1 MGVAE
6 AYSRTSPGSRVRR
19 WRLLYVSAIMAVAV
33 WMIGRD
39 MTFMRTAFVYDV
51 FIYQCYARAFWQGP
65 QRAVVLAPETR
76 SCRSFWGP
84 APQRF
89 RAFPQEYPVLS
100 LGVFSLPLLTP
111 WLPYNAAFLWWMAL
125 CLLLATLILAWRGP
139 PGHALA
145 LLLYTL
151 LAGWQFVLARYDLV
165 PGLGVLLALVLAQ
178 RGRMRAATV
187 ALAAGTLLKGFP
199 VLLLPLLLINARRKE
214 GRWRLDC
221 LILFVGLLLVVLLP
235 ALVLNPHG
243 ILSPIRYAL
252 HRPLH
257 IESLSGML
265 LWVTSGAGKEA
276 RVIFSFGSYN
286 VVGAYQGLFATAF
299 SVLFVAGLAGA
310 YWRQGRGRDSL
321 ARSFMLVLIVT
332 LVTNKVFSPQ
342 YILWLLPT
350 AAFVEGICPRWL
362 IVATL
367 IFFVSGD
374 GALPFSVAHLS
385 SSTSS
390 HPFPSPLFVLKILAS
405 DLYLC
410 GLAIFYMV
418 HRGDEQDTEIGLD
431 AHRGPYVTAYAHA
444 RAATRVITARWT
456 TR

>member
-1 MGVAE
+1 VLARRPIP
-6 AYSRTSPGSRVRR
+6 SRSQAGRPGSRRGP
-19 WRLLYVSAIMAVAV
+19 LLGIDRGGWLLFAAQGFSGLGTGPFI
-33 WMIGRD
+33 
-39 MTFMRTAFVYDV
+39 V
-51 FIYQCYARAFWQGP
+51 FAAIYQKQLGASALEIGMI
-65 QRAVVLAPETR
+65 AALGTVLGTLSMIPGTR
-76 SCRSFWGP
+76 
-84 APQRF
+84 
-89 RAFPQEYPVLS
+89 
-100 LGVFSLPLLTP
+100 
-111 WLPYNAAFLWWMAL
+111 
-125 CLLLATLILAWRGP
+125 LAEVYHLRP
-139 PGHALA
+139 
-145 LLLYTL
+145 TL

-165 PGLGVLLALVLAQ
+165 PGLTVLLALVLAQ
-178 RGRMRAATV
+178 RGRTRAATA

-221 LILFVGLLLVVLLP
+221 LILFVGLLLVGLLP

-243 ILSPIRYAL
+243 FWSPIAYAL

-257 IESLSGML
+257 VEALSGML
-265 LWVTSGAGKEA
+265 LWVASGAGREA
-276 RVIFSFGSYN
+276 RVVFSFGSYN

-310 YWRQGRGRDSL
+310 YWRQWRGRDSL

-342 YILWLLPT
+342 YILWLLPI
-350 AAFVEGICPRWL
+350 AAFVEGVRLRWL

-374 GALPFSVAHLS
+374 GALPFSVAHSS

-390 HPFPSPLFVLKILAS
+390 HPFSSPLFVLKILAT

-410 GLAIFYMV
+410 SLAIFYMV
-418 HRGDEQDTEIGLD
+418 HRGDEQDTDIAVV
-431 AHRGPYVTAYAHA
+431 AHRGA
-444 RAATRVITARWT
+444 
-456 TR
+456 